1 MHKKN
6 YSRPFLLLFGCC
18 MIFSLLLAACGTA
31 STPSG
36 PGTGSGQGS
45 NNPGN
50 ASTATASTATTQALN
65 TVTTP
70 SNSTTT
76 VTTSCPAA
84 GTARAAVIR
93 SLPAGSQA
101 SIVYTIN
108 KGASTNPIS
117 GTLERYDVGSGK
129 SLVTAT
135 FPNTYISDAELSSS
149 GDWILFVAIKNQ
161 QAKLQLVRRDGQ
173 YLQTLYCVS
182 AASNGA
188 NIESAISNVQWST
201 NEKLI
206 VFNSYTYSS
215 ASGGNNQVLLLD
227 TQTGSLQSELSMARG
242 GQLYP
247 VVTWLDNT
255 RVYLRGPSID
265 MPADSLYL
273 LDTSKAPNQPL
284 SNLSRVFQDQ
294 ATSNTYP
301 CWDFDSSYDGHHLYT
316 TQCTLTMNSSGPGE
330 NTRVGPSKLSVQP
343 ATGGTASTFY
353 NNANVAITVVRA
365 ISSNTLLL
373 LFENQSYSST
383 SVDTSQNGLWKIN
396 TNGSGLTRLTT
407 DGGGVAAGPS
417 ELCQYSQYPW
427 SNVSLDGKMYALQHN
442 SSNGAISLMFGALS
456 GGNTTTFASASG
468 GSQLSIVG
476 WTTA

>member
-1 MHKKN
+1 MYKKK
-6 YSRPFLLLFGCC
+6 YRHSFFLLFGCC
-18 MIFSLLLAACGTA
+18 MILTLVLAACAQGGS
-31 STPSG
+31 STPVGGNS
-36 PGTGSGQGS
+36 QGS
-45 NNPGN
+45 SNPGN
-50 ASTATASTATTQALN
+50 ASTVTTGTATTSTLH

-70 SNSTTT
+70 SNPTTT
-76 VTTSCPAA
+76 VTTTCPAN
-84 GTARAAVIR
+84 GTARAAVIH
-93 SLPAGSQA
+93 SLPAGAQA
-101 SIVYTIN
+101 SIVYIIN
-108 KGASTNPIS
+108 KGTASSPTA
-117 GTLERYDVGSGK
+117 GTLERYDVVSRK
-129 SLVTAT
+129 SLAIAT
-135 FPNTYISDAELSSS
+135 FSSTYISDAELSSA

-173 YLQTLYCVS
+173 YLQTLYCV
-182 AASNGA
+182 AATSNGA
-188 NIESAISNVQWST
+188 NAANALSNVQWST

-215 ASGGNNQVLLLD
+215 ASGGNNQILLLNA
-227 TQTGSLQSELSMARG
+227 QTGSLQSEVAMARG

-247 VVTWLDNT
+247 IVTWLDNT

-273 LDTSKAPNQPL
+273 LDTGKGAHQPL
-284 SNLSRVFQDQ
+284 SNLTRVFQDP

-301 CWDFDSSYDGHHLYT
+301 CWDFDSSYDGQHLYT
-316 TQCTLTMNSSGPGE
+316 AQCTLTMSSTGPGE
-330 NTRVGPSKLSVQP
+330 NTRVGPSKLSIQA
-343 ATGGTASTFY
+343 ATGGTASSFY
-353 NNANVAITVVRA
+353 NNASVAITTVRA

-396 TNGSGLTRLTT
+396 TSGSGLTRLTS
-407 DGGGVAAGPS
+407 DGGGVSAGPS

-427 SNVSLDGKMYALQHN
+427 SNVSLDGSMYALQHN
-442 SSNGAISLMFGALS
+442 SSNGAISLLFGALS
-456 GGNTTTFASASG
+456 GGNTTTFASASS